1 MEDYLSKKKKIRWK
15 TFFIFIFMEDFMI
28 HKWSYINKSCIN
40 KPFLKKK
47 NYAEILKK
55 KWLIFFWQLF
65 QSSIKK
71 FPKTDD

>member
-1 MEDYLSKKKKIRWK
+1 MEDYLPKKKKIRWK

-47 NYAEILKK
+47 NYAEI
-55 KWLIFFWQLF
+55 
-65 QSSIKK
+65 
-71 FPKTDD
+71 

>member
-1 MEDYLSKKKKIRWK
+1 MEDYLPKKKKIRWK

-47 NYAEILKK
+47 IMQKFKK
-55 KWLIFFWQLF
+55 KN
-65 QSSIKK
+65 
-71 FPKTDD
+71 D